1 MQKLNGAGF
10 AVDHQT
16 GSHIILLH
24 SITRQRIT
32 VPYHNQDLTRKTMK
46 SIIKQTG
53 HPIPHLNNLFS
64 RLTSGS

>member
-1 MQKLNGAGF
+1 MQKLNHAGF
-10 AVDHQT
+10 VVDHQT

-32 VPYHNQDLTRKTMK
+32 VPYHTKDLKRKTMK

-53 HPIPHLNNLFS
+53 LSITEFNNL
-64 RLTSGS
+64 

>member
-1 MQKLNGAGF
+1 MQKLNRAGF

-32 VPYHNQDLTRKTMK
+32 VPYHTKDLKRKTMK

-53 HPIPHLNNLFS
+53 LSITEFNNL
-64 RLTSGS
+64 

>member
-1 MQKLNGAGF
+1 MQKLNRAGF

-16 GSHIILLH
+16 GSHSILLH

-32 VPYHNQDLTRKTMK
+32 VPYHTKDLKRKTMK

-53 HPIPHLNNLFS
+53 LSITEFNNL
-64 RLTSGS
+64 